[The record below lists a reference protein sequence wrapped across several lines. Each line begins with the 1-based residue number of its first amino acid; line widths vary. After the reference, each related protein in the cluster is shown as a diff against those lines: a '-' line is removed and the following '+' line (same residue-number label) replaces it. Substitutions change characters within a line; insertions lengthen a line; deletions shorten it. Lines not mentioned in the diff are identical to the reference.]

1 MRSCGLGCTQ
11 APRPPRGRA
20 RRRRDG
26 ERPRAR
32 VPRTSPGRLP
42 ASRGLRPHERR
53 RRQAGSGAS
62 PPGCF
67 LPPGRNELT
76 SAGLGTRQ
84 RPAAPGL
91 RHVSAARA
99 PGPEGGGGAPAG
111 QAARATGAVPPP
123 GGPAE
128 ESRRPGRGRR
138 SQGRP
143 EDALRAHLGGEPR
156 PGRKWPP
163 CAAIEPHL
171 LSQLLPQTPYHPPSC
186 APHRC
191 RATASS
197 SSILAAGCKLL
208 PNTMDF

>member
-1 MRSCGLGCTQ
+1 MGRGPGPVFPVPRRAACQPPGDSALRRGGGGRP
-11 APRPPRGRA
+11 APARA
-20 RRRRDG
+20 RL
-26 ERPRAR
+26 A
-32 VPRTSPGRLP
+32 
-42 ASRGLRPHERR
+42 AS
-53 RRQAGSGAS
+53 S
-62 PPGCF
+62 PP
-67 LPPGRNELT
+67 PPGRNELT

-84 RPAAPGL
+84 RRAAPGL
-91 RHVSAARA
+91 RLVSAARA

-143 EDALRAHLGGEPR
+143 EDALRAHLGGEPG

-163 CAAIEPHL
+163 CAPIEPHL